1 MQIGDLVVR
10 EGGLG
15 RVVGIIT
22 KMEERPYG
30 RGGPEATVYWMS
42 LGLCYDGYELSELE
56 LYDENR

>member
-1 MQIGDLVVR
+1 MKIGDLVVR

-22 KMEERPYG
+22 KMEEQPYG

-42 LGLCYDGYELSELE
+42 LGLYYNGYKLTELV
-56 LYDENR
+56 LYEYQ